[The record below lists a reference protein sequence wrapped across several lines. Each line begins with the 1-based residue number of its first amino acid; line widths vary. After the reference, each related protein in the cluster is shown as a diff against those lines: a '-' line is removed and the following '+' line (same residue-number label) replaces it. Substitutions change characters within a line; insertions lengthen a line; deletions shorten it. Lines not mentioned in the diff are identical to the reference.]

1 MTTITQITH
10 GHPAYAV
17 VTEFL
22 EHEVG
27 RVHGRFIPV
36 ADEQAYVVEPTTG
49 HPYLKVEVFVQGL
62 PIVEDEIP
70 TRTTCIPLTKEH
82 RVLQAIHPR

>member
-10 GHPAYAV
+10 GHPAYDV

-36 ADEQAYVVEPTTG
+36 ADEQAYVV
-49 HPYLKVEVFVQGL
+49 
-62 PIVEDEIP
+62 D
-70 TRTTCIPLTKEH
+70 
-82 RVLQAIHPR
+82 RVRIIRGERE

>member
-10 GHPAYAV
+10 GHPAYDV

-27 RVHGRFIPV
+27 RVHV
-36 ADEQAYVVEPTTG
+36 
-49 HPYLKVEVFVQGL
+49 
-62 PIVEDEIP
+62 VEDEIP
-70 TRTTCIPLTKEH
+70 TRTTYSPLTKEH